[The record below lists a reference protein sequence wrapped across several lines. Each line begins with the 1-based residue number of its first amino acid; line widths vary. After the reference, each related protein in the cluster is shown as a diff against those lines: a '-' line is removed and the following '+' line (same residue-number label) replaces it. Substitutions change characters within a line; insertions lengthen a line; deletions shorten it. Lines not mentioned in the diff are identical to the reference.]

1 MSYENQILERMETLE
16 DRLQKMHSEYSDR
29 SDDMARRFNR
39 AFDQAQEDTK
49 ARYDALR
56 ELTEQM
62 KIGQAMQVLK
72 EGISKGEFDSDPK
85 KSSEMRDLYAQ
96 LKARV
101 INDAKEIVKSD
112 VQRGSEFDDILDN
125 QSSLNGFEFK

>member
-49 ARYDALR
+49 VRYDALR

-96 LKARV
+96 LKAHV

>member
-39 AFDQAQEDTK
+39 AFNQAQEDTK
-49 ARYDALR
+49 ARYDALK